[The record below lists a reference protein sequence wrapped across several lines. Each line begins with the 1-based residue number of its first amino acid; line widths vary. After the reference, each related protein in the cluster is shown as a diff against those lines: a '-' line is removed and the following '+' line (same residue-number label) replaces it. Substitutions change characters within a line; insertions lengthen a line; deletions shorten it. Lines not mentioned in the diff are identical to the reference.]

1 MYVANF
7 IAYPREHH
15 VDSASGEGTE
25 IERRVQ
31 IYVARFDANA
41 SRGRSEIILV
51 DAHDVGFKR
60 RRVCETPR
68 KRGRNGTLATHT
80 GRFFIGCF
88 VESETTLG
96 LGWYSHVVGVRIRR
110 LRLETN
116 EEGDGPGRRQRRVQR

>member
-31 IYVARFDANA
+31 IYVARLDANA

-60 RRVCETPR
+60 R
-68 KRGRNGTLATHT
+68 
-80 GRFFIGCF
+80 
-88 VESETTLG
+88 
-96 LGWYSHVVGVRIRR
+96 
-110 LRLETN
+110 
-116 EEGDGPGRRQRRVQR
+116 